1 MATRVE
7 VSPTLLAWASE
18 RSGRDPQDLEEKFP
32 KLGAW
37 ARGDIRPTLK
47 QLEKFA
53 RATDTPVGFLLL
65 SEPPEERLPVPDFRT
80 IPRGGSSR
88 PSPNLLDTIFLC
100 EQRQDWYRDYLR
112 SNGADRLEFVGSL
125 GLKADIAKAAAKIQT
140 RLDFGLDARREM
152 SSWSEALREFAERA
166 EDAGILV
173 MINGVVGSNTHRTL
187 DPDEFRGFAL
197 VDSVAPIVFVNGA
210 DTKAAQIFTLAHELA
225 HVWLGRPALSN
236 ARLDMK
242 PNQAVERWCNAVAA
256 ELLVPMK
263 TLRAEF
269 VSDAELQDEVSR
281 LARLFRVSTLVLL
294 RRVFDAGYLNWGDYQ
309 AAFEQELS
317 QIKEKKRATGG
328 DFYKTQPVRTSKR
341 FTRAVVADTL
351 EGRTLHRDAF
361 QMLGIRK
368 HETFTELGERL
379 GVL

>member
-32 KLGAW
+32 KLEAW
-37 ARGDIRPTLK
+37 ARGEIRPTLK

-65 SEPPEERLPVPDFRT
+65 SEPPDERLPVPDFRT
-80 IPRGGSSR
+80 IPRG
-88 PSPNLLDTIFLC
+88 
-100 EQRQDWYRDYLR
+100 YLR
-112 SNGADRLEFVGSL
+112 ANGSDPLEFVGSL
-125 GLKADIAKAAAKIQT
+125 GLQSDIVTAASQIQE
-140 RLDFGLDARREM
+140 RLDFGLTARRQM

-166 EDAGILV
+166 EDAGVLV
-173 MINGVVGSNTHRTL
+173 MINGVVGSNTHRIL
-187 DPDEFRGFAL
+187 DPAEFRGFAL
-197 VDSVAPIVFVNGA
+197 VDSTAPIVFVNGA

-225 HVWLGRPALSN
+225 HIWLGRPALSN
-236 ARLDMK
+236 VRLDMT
-242 PNQAVERWCNAVAA
+242 PNQTVEQWCNAVAA
-256 ELLVPMK
+256 QLLVPMD
-263 TLRAEF
+263 TLRSEF
-269 VSDAELQDEVSR
+269 DRNVELREEVSR

-309 AAFEQELS
+309 AAFEEELA
-317 QIKEKKRATGG
+317 QIKEKRKATGG

-341 FTRAVVADTL
+341 FARAVVADTL

>member
-18 RSGRDPQDLEEKFP
+18 RSGRDPQDLGEKFP

-37 ARGDIRPTLK
+37 ASGDIRPTLK
-47 QLEKFA
+47 QLENFA

-65 SEPPEERLPVPDFRT
+65 DEPPDERLPVPDFRT
-80 IPRGGSSR
+80 IPRGASSR

-100 EQRQDWYRDYLR
+100 EQRQEWYRGYLR
-112 SNGADRLEFVGSL
+112 ANGAARLAFVGSL
-125 GLKADIAKAAAKIQT
+125 GLKTDTTKAAKRIQEQ
-140 RLDFGLDARREM
+140 LDFGLAARREM

-166 EDAGILV
+166 EDSGVLV
-173 MINGVVGSNTHRTL
+173 MINGVVGSNTHRKL

-197 VDSVAPIVFVNGA
+197 VDDTAPVVFVNGA
-210 DTKAAQIFTLAHELA
+210 DTKAAQIFSLAHELA
-225 HVWLGRPALSN
+225 HVWLGKPALSN

-242 PNQAVERWCNAVAA
+242 PDQSVERWCNTVAA
-256 ELLVPMK
+256 ELLVPMEA
-263 TLRAEF
+263 LRTEF
-269 VSDAELQDEVSR
+269 SKQAILQDEVSR

-294 RRVFDAGYLNWGDYQ
+294 RRVFDAGYLNWSDYQ
-309 AAFEQELS
+309 AAFRQELS
-317 QIKEKKRATGG
+317 RITEKKRATGG